1 MNFKLNRV
9 RLEIK
14 GDVGKWLGYHY
25 RQSFNKYSDPYS
37 LDNLSS
43 SLELA
48 YVNLKARHNLNFTI
62 GKQFVNFGGYE
73 YYVNSIRVREFSEFN
88 NLLTAYQAGISGNWQ
103 VNPDHELCFQ
113 IVNNR
118 NGNDEDIYPTGLPEG
133 TAKAKIPFMYTVNWN
148 SYYLDKK
155 LATALRH
162 RRRAADPQALLLLFH
177 LWQYL

>member
-1 MNFKLNRV
+1 M
-9 RLEIK
+9 
-14 GDVGKWLGYHY
+14 
-25 RQSFNKYSDPYS
+25 
-37 LDNLSS
+37 
-43 SLELA
+43 
-48 YVNLKARHNLNFTI
+48 NLKARHNLNFTI

-148 SYYLDKK
+148 SYYLDKACNCVTPPPSGSRPAS
-155 LATALRH
+155 ATPTISPVAIPMRKA
-162 RRRAADPQALLLLFH
+162 R
-177 LWQYL
+177 Y